1 VSSEPKRECHFR
13 RLLSER
19 ARTFAVIVDPLPLSP
34 ALCSAA
40 EAERE
45 VALDRVEGLRA
56 QTERLRALADAADA
70 DLMAAVR
77 LLEQLDEILGIAPQ
91 ISISQ
96 VDGVLR
102 GQRLRQVAIQ
112 ILKCRRGESA
122 TVHYRESYDLLV
134 ADGHRIAG
142 KDPVAT
148 ILTQLSRAPGVEPVG
163 RRTGRY
169 RLVAA

>member
-1 VSSEPKRECHFR
+1 M
-13 RLLSER
+13 
-19 ARTFAVIVDPLPLSP
+19 ADPLPLSP
-34 ALCSAA
+34 ALRAAA

-45 VALDRVEGLRA
+45 VALDRIKGLRA
-56 QTERLRALADAADA
+56 QAERLRALADAADA

-77 LLEQLDEILGIAPQ
+77 LLQQLDEILGIAPQ
-91 ISISQ
+91 MSISQ
-96 VDGVLR
+96 VDEALR

-112 ILKCRRGESA
+112 VLKCRRGESA
-122 TVHYRESYDLLV
+122 TVHYREWYDLIV

-148 ILTQLSRAPGVEPVG
+148 FLTQVSRAPEVESVG
-163 RRTGRY
+163 RRTGMY

>member
-1 VSSEPKRECHFR
+1 M
-13 RLLSER
+13 
-19 ARTFAVIVDPLPLSP
+19 ADPLPLSS
-34 ALCSAA
+34 ALRSAA

-77 LLEQLDEILGIAPQ
+77 LLQQLEEISVSRRRCRSARSTRSCAVSGCGR
-91 ISISQ
+91 SRS
-96 VDGVLR
+96 R
-102 GQRLRQVAIQ
+102 SS
-112 ILKCRRGESA
+112 KCRRGESA
-122 TVHYRESYDLLV
+122 TVHYREWYDLLV

-148 ILTQLSRAPGVEPVG
+148 FLTQVSRAPEVESVG
-163 RRTGRY
+163 RRTGMY